1 MDPNGKERAGVLL
14 SAVSMLPGEV
24 NATPATRTVTVFGVS
39 VPPDT
44 LSIPQPPSTP
54 TVVVS
59 YSVLGTTTS
68 DGKIMTLYGEDIIY
82 SEFVEGQG
90 AIASGTSTSIT
101 WSTGTFSAPQT
112 EHDEIAIG
120 ASAIA
125 FSHSDG
131 LGIDPVD
138 VVNCDVDSSTG
149 ACTEVYWFKGQST
162 TQTTSWTGSLVPVQ
176 TFEVSVSSTATTTN
190 AAGSLKPFV
199 SFAVGVSSLLA
210 ILSVW

>member
-1 MDPNGKERAGVLL
+1 
-14 SAVSMLPGEV
+14 MLPGEV
-24 NATPATRTVTVFGVS
+24 NAIPATRTVTVFGVS
-39 VPPDT
+39 FSSPPNT

-54 TVVVS
+54 TAVTS

-68 DGKIMTLYGEDIIY
+68 DGKIMTVYGEDIIY
-82 SEFVEGQG
+82 SEFLEGQV
-90 AIASGTSTSIT
+90 ATVSGTSTSIT

-112 EHDEIAIG
+112 EHDGIAIG

-131 LGIDPVD
+131 IGIDPVD

-149 ACTEVYWFKGQST
+149 ACTEVDWFKGQST
-162 TQTTSWTGSLVPVQ
+162 TQTISWTGSLVPVE
-176 TFEVSVSSTATTTN
+176 TFEVSVSATATTTTN
-190 AAGSLKPFV
+190 AAGSLKPFI